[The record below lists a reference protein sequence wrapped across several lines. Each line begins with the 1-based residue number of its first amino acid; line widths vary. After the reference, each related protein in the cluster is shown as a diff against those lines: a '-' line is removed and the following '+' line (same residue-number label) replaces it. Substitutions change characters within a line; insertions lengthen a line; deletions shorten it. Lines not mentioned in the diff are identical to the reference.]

1 MYYLKKLRYD
11 IEKLDE
17 DNMDLVAKR
26 LVAVGKTAT
35 RVDIVYLKKEL
46 ENIQWFVGMFLEI
59 LESKTLDISEDEWF

>member
-26 LVAVGKTAT
+26 LVAVGETAT